1 MSSYARV
8 LAAFANLPGPF
19 RAAFWIVCAGGSFVF
34 MMAIARHLADDLH
47 MLLIVFWR
55 AVFGVAFMMPWLV
68 RRGIGI
74 LRTDK
79 VMLHGVRTMSN
90 YGGLLCTFY
99 AATMLPFADI
109 TAIGF
114 ARPIVGSILAILLLG
129 EAARVRRWWATLA
142 GLVGALIIVRPGFIE
157 FNPGIWLVLAT
168 VVMGAFNAIL
178 ARYLTRT
185 DAPDTVAMYMMA
197 FLIPISLVPALFVW
211 DWPDGRELLWV
222 ILLGA
227 IGMVSQRSVTRAYH
241 AAEASV
247 TLSFDFL
254 RLPVAAVIGYV
265 LFAERPDVWVW
276 VGGAVICAATI
287 GLGRSESRA
296 APTAPR

>member
-1 MSSYARV
+1 MPHYRRA

-19 RAAFWIVCAGGSFVF
+19 RAAFWIVCGGGAFVF
-34 MMAIARHLADDLH
+34 MMAIARHLADDMH

-55 AVFGVAFMMPWLV
+55 AVFGVAFMMPWLA
-68 RRGIGI
+68 RCGIGV

-79 VMLHGVRTMSN
+79 IGFHGVRTLSN
-90 YGGLLCTFY
+90 YAGLLFTFY

-114 ARPIVGSILAILLLG
+114 ARPIVGSVLAILILG
-129 EAARVRRWWATLA
+129 EAARARRWWATLA
-142 GLVGALIIVRPGFIE
+142 GLAGALIIVRPGFIE
-157 FNPGIWLVLAT
+157 FNPGIWLVLGT
-168 VVMGAFNAIL
+168 VVLGADNAIL
-178 ARYLTRT
+178 ARYLVRT
-185 DAPDTVAMYMMA
+185 DSPDTVAMYMMA
-197 FLIPISLVPALFVW
+197 FLTPISLAPALFVW
-211 DWPDGRELLWV
+211 RWPDGGEFLWLV
-222 ILLGA
+222 LLGA
-227 IGMVSQRSVTRAYH
+227 IGMVSQRSITRAYH
-241 AAEASV
+241 AAEATV
-247 TLSFDFL
+247 ALSFDFL

-296 APTAPR
+296 ATVSAR

>member
-1 MSSYARV
+1 MDLYHRV
-8 LAAFANLPGPF
+8 VSAFANLPGSF
-19 RAAFWIVCAGGSFVF
+19 RAAFWIVCGGASFVF

-55 AVFGVAFMMPWLV
+55 AVFGVAFMMPWLA
-68 RRGIGI
+68 RRGIGM
-74 LRTDK
+74 LRTEK
-79 VMLHGVRTMSN
+79 IAFHGVRTLSN

-114 ARPIVGSILAILLLG
+114 ARPIVGSVLAILLLG
-129 EAARVRRWWATLA
+129 EAARARRWWATLA

-157 FNPGIWLVLAT
+157 FNPGIWLVLGT
-168 VVMGAFNAIL
+168 VFLGALNAIL

-185 DAPDTVAMYMMA
+185 DSPDTVALYMMA
-197 FLIPISLVPALFVW
+197 FLTPISLLPAMFVW
-211 DWPDGRELLWV
+211 RWPDAGDFLWLV
-222 ILLGA
+222 LLGA
-227 IGMVSQRSVTRAYH
+227 IGMLSQRSVTRAYH
-241 AAEASV
+241 AAEATI

-265 LFAERPDVWVW
+265 LFSERPDVWVW
-276 VGGAVICAATI
+276 VGGAVICGATI
-287 GLGRSESRA
+287 GLGRSEAR
-296 APTAPR
+296 TATR